1 VVMLTG
7 VTVFTGE
14 LGVVEL
20 EAELVPELHPL
31 ATKSGRS
38 NAKQR
43 ADETVFVFS
52 GLGAEVRPRHVNLV
66 MKLLTK
72 SCRYVL
78 GWLLYQSSPGIPFIS
93 IVKNKQYW
101 KTNCVYF
108 ATRGVSKIETSFQSD
123 QRYIVRTAA
132 VKRK

>member
-1 VVMLTG
+1 VPGGKLLVVMLIG

-20 EAELVPELHPL
+20 EPELVPELHPL

-52 GLGAEVRPRHVNLV
+52 GLGAEVCPRHVNLV

-72 SCRYVL
+72 SCRYLL
-78 GWLLYQSSPGIPFIS
+78 GWLLSAFARLSLLFLLSKINSTGKRI
-93 IVKNKQYW
+93 
-101 KTNCVYF
+101 CVYF
-108 ATRGVSKIETSFQSD
+108 ATRGV
-123 QRYIVRTAA
+123 
-132 VKRK
+132 RKSQHHFSLTNAT